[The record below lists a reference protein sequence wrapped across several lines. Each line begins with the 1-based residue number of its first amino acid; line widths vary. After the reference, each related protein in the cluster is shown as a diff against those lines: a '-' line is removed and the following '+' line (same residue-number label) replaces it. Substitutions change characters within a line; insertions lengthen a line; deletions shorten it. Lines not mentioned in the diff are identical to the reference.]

1 MGRTSRGVSSTVSNG
16 QRRRASTPGRWI
28 PLVVVL
34 SIAAFVVLP
43 VLRVTRDNGAD
54 VAPVTLPDQLQPVRI
69 SQADTF
75 PAEASQRVRA
85 LILYDVSGRWGALGE
100 LYATMTAN
108 LVGHFGRWTAKPA
121 SEYDRGDVE
130 RFTALIYIGSTYEER
145 LPKAFLDD
153 VLRTTR
159 PVLWV
164 GNNVAQLERRAGDF
178 RARYGWQ
185 SHVFDRSPVAHVR
198 YKGRTL
204 SRWTANEAG
213 IMRYAS
219 LDRSRVR
226 VLARAERTSG
236 SRFPWALR
244 SRNLT
249 YVGEV
254 PFQYTSETDRVL
266 VFADLLFD
274 ALAPRTR
281 ERHRALV
288 RLEDINP
295 LSDPR
300 QLRAAADYL
309 HRKGIPFGF
318 GVSPYYRDPQ
328 GREEGPDDVR
338 LRDAPEVVAALQY
351 LARKGGVLVGHGFTH
366 QWDGAS
372 NPYNG
377 VTGDDV
383 EFYRV
388 TESPDGEV
396 QQLGPLPSDDTV
408 AWAESRIVAANRE
421 FVSAGLRPPRIF
433 EFPHYAASD
442 RAYRAAARR
451 FTTRWER
458 SLYFGGLLS
467 GGLTS
472 YRHVEGQFFPYV
484 VRDVYGSKVLPEN
497 LGSITP
503 ETWHTYK
510 ARQPKD
516 LVRAAR
522 ANLVVRDG
530 FASFYFHPFLD
541 LEYLKR
547 TVEGIEAAGYE
558 FVDPASL

>member
-1 MGRTSRGVSSTVSNG
+1 VSRTDTVG
-16 QRRRASTPGRWI
+16 GTPRAPGRWI
-28 PLVVVL
+28 PIAVVL
-34 SIAAFVVLP
+34 CIAAVVVLP
-43 VLRVTRDNGAD
+43 VLESARESGSD
-54 VAPVTLPDQLQPVRI
+54 VSPIDLPRELQPSAVP
-69 SQADTF
+69 AAETF
-75 PAEASQRVRA
+75 PVESSAHVRA
-85 LILYDVSGRWGALGE
+85 LILYDVSGRWGRLGE

-108 LVGHFGRWTAKPA
+108 LAGHFGRWTAKPA
-121 SEYDRGDVE
+121 RAYARGEVE
-130 RFTALIYIGSTYEER
+130 RYTALIYLGSTYGER
-145 LPKAFLDD
+145 LPSALLED
-153 VLRTTR
+153 VRRTSR
-159 PVLWV
+159 PVVWV
-164 GNNVAQLERRAGDF
+164 GSNIGQLERHSPGF
-178 RARYGWQ
+178 RSRYGWQ
-185 SHVFDRSPVAHVR
+185 PHVLDHSPVPHVA
-198 YKGRTL
+198 YKGRRLT
-204 SRWTANEAG
+204 RWTANEAG

-219 LDRSRVR
+219 VERSRVR
-226 VLARAERTSG
+226 VLADAIRADG

-249 YVGEV
+249 YVGEI

-288 RLEDINP
+288 RLEDVNP

-318 GVSPYYRDPQ
+318 GVSPHYRDPQ

-338 LRDAPEVVAALQY
+338 LRDAPAVVAALKY
-351 LARKGGVLVGHGFTH
+351 LQRKGGVLVGHGYTH
-366 QWDGAS
+366 QWDGGS

-388 TESPDGEV
+388 TETPEGEV
-396 QQLGPLPSDDTV
+396 NQAGPLPSDNAI
-408 AWAESRIVAANRE
+408 AWTERRIVAANDE
-421 FVSAGLRPPRIF
+421 FAAAGLRPPRIF
-433 EFPHYAASD
+433 EFPHYTASA

-458 SLYFGGLLS
+458 SLYFAGLLR
-467 GGLTS
+467 GGRVS
-472 YRHVEGQFFPYV
+472 HRHAEGQFFPYV

-497 LGSITP
+497 LGSIAP
-503 ETWHTYK
+503 STWHTYK
-510 ARQPKD
+510 ARRPQD

-530 FASFYFHPFLD
+530 FAAFYFHPFLE
-541 LEYLKR
+541 LEHLKR
-547 TVEGIEAAGYE
+547 TVEGIEAAGYT